1 MSISDR
7 LNLDKAPVFLVDG
20 SAYVYRAFYAYPDL
34 KRGDGFPT
42 NALFIVFRLLLRI
55 LREENP
61 AYLGFYLDGK
71 GPTFRHE
78 LFEPYKAQRSATPEA
93 LLQQLDPIK
102 EAVRLLGFTVEVSSG
117 CEADDLIASAAAKFK
132 RERPVVIVGAD
143 KDLKQCLDERVYLWD
158 PVAKNEK
165 LTSAAGFTAET
176 GLRPNQWPDAQ
187 ALIGDSSDN
196 IPGAPGVGP
205 KTVERIFKQIG
216 SLEELRDNLDK
227 LSPGERKKIE
237 PNLDAIFL
245 YRRLTKL
252 RTDLAEELTLEDLAC
267 KPLDFEA
274 VAAFLREYEFR
285 TLIAEIPRSKRPE
298 ETAASAS
305 SPAPSPAKPGKGG
318 KAKPDSGTQFS
329 LFSLSTPQAAPVETK
344 PALTVE
350 VLAGPDELPDLTGR
364 TIGLAFAPEG
374 QAGGQ
379 AEGLRIGLDGR
390 EWLAPASLDV
400 ASLAARLGQA
410 ARVYCP
416 SFKELFTRA
425 PAWEAL
431 PLARCF
437 DLGLAAY
444 LLDPEER
451 EYGLARI
458 WRRFG
463 AETPSASFSAAFS
476 LDNPGLAALELG
488 RELEAKTRNADLDQL
503 LRELEIPLA
512 LVLVRMERRGV
523 DIDRQAF
530 AAFLGEVQEEIERVT
545 QRIYAAA
552 GQTFNIRSSQQLG
565 QLLFQTLKLK
575 PAGKTPGGAVSTS
588 QDALEKL
595 AGQHPVI
602 EEIMEFRKLEK
613 LRSTYLEPFP
623 KMVDAQGRLHTTFNQ
638 TATATGRLSSSNP
651 NLQNIP
657 IRGELGKRMRRC
669 FRAPEGF
676 ALVAADYSQIE
687 LRVLAH
693 LSQDATLLTA
703 FRENQDI
710 HTATA
715 CLLFDKPAELI
726 LPDERRNAKTINF
739 GLIYGMGPQKLARE
753 LKISL
758 QQAKQFIERYFS
770 RLTGLREFYERVE
783 AKAREL
789 GSVTTLAGRRRLLPD
804 IHSRNAQLQSTARR
818 QAINTLIQGSA
829 ADVIKLAMLA
839 AENDPGLQSL
849 SARSILQVHD
859 ELILEAPRAAA
870 QAAGERLAELM
881 TAVQPGGAPL
891 SVPLLVDWGAGP
903 TWADAH

>member
-1 MSISDR
+1 MPASLQDR
-7 LNLDKAPVFLVDG
+7 LKLDKAPVFLVDG

-78 LFEPYKAQRSATPEA
+78 LYEPYKAQRSATPEA

-102 EAVRLLGFTVEVSSG
+102 EAVRLLGFAVEVSRG

-132 RERPVVIVGAD
+132 KERPVVIVGAD
-143 KDLKQCLDERVYLWD
+143 KDLKQCLDERVFLWD

-165 LTSAAGFTAET
+165 LTTVAAFFEET
-176 GLRPNQWPDAQ
+176 GLKPSQWPDAQ

-205 KTVERIFKQIG
+205 KTVTKIFQQIG

-245 YRRLTKL
+245 YRQLTQL

-267 KPLDFEA
+267 KPLDFET

-285 TLIAEIPRSKRPE
+285 TLVAEIPRARHAEQTPQDKPLL
-298 ETAASAS
+298 
-305 SPAPSPAKPGKGG
+305 SPQVQGK
-318 KAKPDSGTQFS
+318 KAKAPKKDKGESETQFS
-329 LFSLSTPQAAPVETK
+329 LFSLSSEPAARVEQAPAIPVTS
-344 PALTVE
+344 LSRI
-350 VLAGPDELPDLTGR
+350 DELPDVQGLEL
-364 TIGLAFAPEG
+364 GLALVDQGA
-374 QAGGQ
+374 
-379 AEGLRIGLDGR
+379 RIGLDGR

-400 ASLAARLGQA
+400 AGLAARLGQA

-416 SFKELFTRA
+416 SLKELFTRD
-425 PAWEAL
+425 PAWESL
-431 PLARCF
+431 PLERCF

-451 EYGLARI
+451 DYSFGRI

-463 AETPSASFSAAFS
+463 AETPSASFSATFS
-476 LDNPGLAALELG
+476 MDNPGLAALELG
-488 RELEAKTRNADLDQL
+488 RELVDKTRNAGLEPL

-512 LVLVRMERRGV
+512 PVLVRMERRGV

-530 AAFLGEVQEEIERVT
+530 ASFLSEVQEEIERVT
-545 QRIYAAA
+545 QRIYFAA

-575 PAGKTPGGAVSTS
+575 PGGKTPGGAISTS
-588 QDALEKL
+588 QDTLEKL
-595 AGQHPVI
+595 VGQHPVI

-623 KMVDAQGRLHTTFNQ
+623 KMVDENGRLHTTFNQ

-693 LSQDATLLTA
+693 LSRDATLVKA
-703 FRENQDI
+703 FQENKDI
-710 HTATA
+710 HAATA
-715 CLLFDKPAELI
+715 CLLFDKPVELI

-753 LKISL
+753 LKISM

-829 ADVIKLAMLA
+829 ADIIKLAMLA
-839 AENDPGLQSL
+839 AEKDPVLQSL

-859 ELILEAPRAAA
+859 ELILEAPETSA
-870 QAAGERLAELM
+870 QAVGKRLAELM
-881 TAVQPGGAPL
+881 TAVKPGGELL